1 MAIIN
6 NIPRIR
12 ANYAAA
18 LQATPHLHEGKFA
31 KLDATGCI
39 ALATSAEDA
48 LGVITE
54 PDSLL
59 QAQAGNVTGASLLFK
74 TFGGIVEVQL
84 SGDTEAI
91 AAGDLLELADS
102 GAVKHTSSTKAD
114 AAVAIAVEP
123 AGATTA
129 GQLIRAVLLPSTPTQ
144 ASEAV

>member
-6 NIPRIR
+6 TIPRVR
-12 ANYAAA
+12 ANYAVT
-18 LQATPHLHEGKFA
+18 LQDSPHMHEGKFA
-31 KLDATGCI
+31 KLDASGCI
-39 ALATSAEDA
+39 VLATGAEDA

-91 AAGDLLELADS
+91 AAGDLLELTDT

-114 AAVAIAVEP
+114 KAVAIAVEP
-123 AGATTA
+123 AVATTA
-129 GQLIRAVLLPSTPTQ
+129 GQLIRAVLLPVTPTQ